1 MVHTPKDIT
10 LVEAVRRF
18 SDEAAVEAEFIAA
31 RWPNGVCCPG
41 CGSLDVQPRPTRKPQ
56 PYRCRDCRKDFSVR
70 TGTVMQGSNLPL
82 GTWALA
88 MFCLTTNPKG
98 VASTKLARDLG
109 VTQKTAWHL
118 AHRIRKAW
126 EDGREPFAG
135 PVEVDEAYFG
145 GKEKNKHSSKKL
157 HPGGGMG
164 GKTAVVGMKD
174 RSTNQI
180 ATAVVQVADKPT
192 LQEFVR
198 DRIAPSAV
206 VYSDEHKGYVGLDNH
221 FAIKHGKGQYV
232 DGDVHTNGIESH
244 WALLKRGYMGVYHW
258 MSAKHLHRYAT
269 EFAGRHNARPLDT
282 ISRIRQLM
290 AGANG
295 KRLRYQDLIA

>member
-1 MVHTPKDIT
+1 MVQATKDIT

-18 SDEAAVEAEFIAA
+18 SDEATVEAEFVAA

-41 CGSLDVQPRPTRKPQ
+41 CGSLNVQPRPTRRPQ

-70 TGTVMQGSNLPL
+70 TGTIMQGSNLPL

-88 MFCLTTNPKG
+88 MYLLTSNPKG
-98 VASTKLARDLG
+98 VSSTKLARDLG

-118 AHRIRKAW
+118 GHRIRRAW
-126 EDGREPFAG
+126 EDGQEPFAG
-135 PVEVDEAYFG
+135 PVEVDETYVG

-174 RSTNQI
+174 RATNQI
-180 ATAVVQVADKPT
+180 TTAVVQVADKPT
-192 LQEFVR
+192 LREFVL
-198 DRIAPSAV
+198 DRIAPSAA
-206 VYSDEHKGYVGLDNH
+206 VYSDEHGGYTGLPNH
-221 FAIKHGKGQYV
+221 FAIKHSWGQYV
-232 DGDVHTNGIESH
+232 DGPVHTNGIESH
-244 WALLKRGYMGVYHW
+244 WSLLKRGFVGVYHS
-258 MSAKHLHRYAT
+258 MSRKHLHRYAA
-269 EFAGRHNARPLDT
+269 EFAGRHNARPLDALT
-282 ISRIRQLM
+282 RIRQLM

-295 KRLRYQDLIA
+295 KRLRYADLIA